1 MAAKAEPSVH
11 TYLPSKATPGTCVV
25 CGLIR
30 KNGRHPR
37 GGAEPEPTP
46 DVQQRAAGEARRSAG
61 DPR

>member
-1 MAAKAEPSVH
+1 MMATKAAPSVH

-37 GGAEPEPTP
+37 DGAEAEPAR
-46 DVQQRAAGEARRSAG
+46 DVQQHRAG
-61 DPR
+61 DTR